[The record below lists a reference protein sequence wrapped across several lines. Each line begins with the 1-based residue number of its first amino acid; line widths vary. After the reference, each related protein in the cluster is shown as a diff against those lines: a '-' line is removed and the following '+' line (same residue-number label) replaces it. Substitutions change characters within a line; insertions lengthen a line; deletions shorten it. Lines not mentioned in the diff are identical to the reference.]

1 MKQLTILICAY
12 FCLSVTLWPAYA
24 DNQPATPAI
33 QASLI
38 SLDYVNAPVGDVLR
52 ALAAQEHVN
61 VAMSVDPNQKV
72 SVRLSNKSLEQ
83 AFQLVANLAGLECR
97 RVDHTFLIA
106 PPSEMKAMI
115 AKMGVSR
122 SVTLDHLKPNAASQ
136 LVNADFPLIT
146 TKNDGSSITLIG
158 TPSDVSQAVDF
169 ISTQDRMAADAAP
182 ISMELKPKHVPTAQL
197 QTALA
202 KLSPNLSVNQV
213 GDALL
218 ISGDRSDVMNAYNQF
233 QVLDQEG
240 ATQIEYRVYEVRYSS
255 ADELTSMLK
264 QAFSNLL
271 VIPGPQSYAPP
282 APHFQPLSGQSLGG
296 GVTGGS
302 SGGGFGGGMGGGGSS
317 GGAHSSSSNSNSNNK
332 PGVNSLSL
340 ILEGT
345 PEDVNAALKLLK
357 QVDVPPQQV
366 MIDARVID
374 TSPEEISNMGVS
386 WTWGSQTLQEH
397 GGSDYSSI
405 PANTVLRSL
414 GFGSFGRT
422 PFDATATINA
432 MIEHNK
438 AKLLADPRIA
448 VLNNQGASIFIGD
461 TLRFNTLATSSP
473 TTGNQFTVYEVPVG
487 IVLLVRPRVNTD
499 GYITLHVHPVV
510 STITGFTDGL
520 PQTASREAETTV
532 RVKNGQ
538 TIVIGGL
545 IQDQDIRTMSKI
557 PILGDLP
564 IIGSLFKSISKDHRH
579 SEVVVFL
586 TPHLM
591 KQ

>member
-12 FCLSVTLWPAYA
+12 LCLSVTLLPACA
-24 DNQPATPAI
+24 DNQPATPVTPT
-33 QASLI
+33 SLI

-106 PPSEMKAMI
+106 PPNEMKAMI

-146 TKNDGSSITLIG
+146 TKSDGSSITLIG
-158 TPSDVSQAVDF
+158 TPSDVSQAMDF
-169 ISTQDRMAADAAP
+169 ISAQDRIAANAAP

-218 ISGDRSDVMNAYNQF
+218 LSGDRSDVMNAYNQF

-240 ATQIEYRVYEVRYSS
+240 ATQVEYRVYEVRYSS

-264 QAFSNLL
+264 QAFPNLL

-282 APHFQPLSGQSLGG
+282 APRFQPLSGQSLGG

-302 SGGGFGGGMGGGGSS
+302 SGGMGGGMGGS
-317 GGAHSSSSNSNSNNK
+317 GGFGGAYSSSNSNNNNK

-345 PEDVNAALKLLK
+345 PDDVNAALKLLK

-374 TSPEEISNMGVS
+374 TSPEEISNLGVS
-386 WTWGSQTLQEH
+386 WTWSSQTLQEH

-432 MIEHNK
+432 LIEHNK

-545 IQDQDIRTMSKI
+545 IQDQEIRTMSKI

-564 IIGSLFKSISKDHRH
+564 IIGSLFKSISKDHTH

-591 KQ
+591 KH

>member
-1 MKQLTILICAY
+1 
-12 FCLSVTLWPAYA
+12 
-24 DNQPATPAI
+24 
-33 QASLI
+33 
-38 SLDYVNAPVGDVLR
+38 
-52 ALAAQEHVN
+52 
-61 VAMSVDPNQKV
+61 
-72 SVRLSNKSLEQ
+72 
-83 AFQLVANLAGLECR
+83 
-97 RVDHTFLIA
+97 
-106 PPSEMKAMI
+106 
-115 AKMGVSR
+115 
-122 SVTLDHLKPNAASQ
+122 
-136 LVNADFPLIT
+136 
-146 TKNDGSSITLIG
+146 
-158 TPSDVSQAVDF
+158 
-169 ISTQDRMAADAAP
+169 
-182 ISMELKPKHVPTAQL
+182 
-197 QTALA
+197 
-202 KLSPNLSVNQV
+202 
-213 GDALL
+213 
-218 ISGDRSDVMNAYNQF
+218 
-233 QVLDQEG
+233 
-240 ATQIEYRVYEVRYSS
+240 
-255 ADELTSMLK
+255 
-264 QAFSNLL
+264 
-271 VIPGPQSYAPP
+271 
-282 APHFQPLSGQSLGG
+282 
-296 GVTGGS
+296 
-302 SGGGFGGGMGGGGSS
+302 
-317 GGAHSSSSNSNSNNK
+317 
-332 PGVNSLSL
+332 
-340 ILEGT
+340 
-345 PEDVNAALKLLK
+345 
-357 QVDVPPQQV
+357 
-366 MIDARVID
+366 
-374 TSPEEISNMGVS
+374 MGVS